1 MNLSIRYD
9 IAIVLCLVLS
19 AVTLTHA
26 IKAVATKDLDQ
37 LARSHDV
44 VVVFLQSNQEGH
56 KEQVERLTGE
66 IEGIEA
72 RFNQVLR
79 PDQITFVSIDAEAH
93 PDIVTRLHVSMVPA
107 LHVIREGRS
116 REYLGQRMGLVF
128 GDWLQRL
135 FTVPAVR
142 ALDTKTQRKQFSD
155 EDHESVHVIGY
166 LDQGT
171 TNKETFDTFSRV
183 ARHFQ
188 NDIDFL
194 LVTRADA
201 AKSLKIKRDNSL
213 VIYRPSEK
221 PHVIE
226 EVNQYDFAALV
237 KQINELNTPLY
248 QDFSFF
254 NVFRVFAGSKPKV
267 IAAVSESKEQSQD
280 VLNAFKSAAKNLQD
294 EFDFVLFN
302 GGIFGAFLP
311 LVGLDVSQLP
321 TLAIVGIKG
330 LETVWDPEQQVTN
343 KAVLNWLREWHAA
356 QPREVEIPVFSA
368 ESAVKHLDLA
378 ALNAVLQGTE
388 SRHVFVEFYAQW
400 CVNCRTATPVWEQ
413 LAAQLSTPLEGHEL
427 VVGAF
432 DIDQEALPIE
442 AQLNVSVLPSF
453 LFWRAHNSTPA
464 YYHGPVTLA
473 DLAQFVTDQLSVTSE
488 EKKQDD

>member
-1 MNLSIRYD
+1 
-9 IAIVLCLVLS
+9 VL
-19 AVTLTHA
+19 
-26 IKAVATKDLDQ
+26 
-37 LARSHDV
+37 
-44 VVVFLQSNQEGH
+44 
-56 KEQVERLTGE
+56 
-66 IEGIEA
+66 
-72 RFNQVLR
+72 
-79 PDQITFVSIDAEAH
+79 
-93 PDIVTRLHVSMVPA
+93 
-107 LHVIREGRS
+107 
-116 REYLGQRMGLVF
+116 

-226 EVNQYDFAALV
+226 EVSQYDFAALV

-368 ESAVKHLDLA
+368 ESAVTHLDLA
-378 ALNAVLQGTE
+378 ALNACCRAL
-388 SRHVFVEFYAQW
+388 SRDTCSSSSTRSGASTVVPPHLSGSNSQHSSAHRSRATNSWWVHLTSIRRHCPSKRSSMSQ
-400 CVNCRTATPVWEQ
+400 CCRASCSGAHTTARQPTTTGQ
-413 LAAQLSTPLEGHEL
+413 SHSQTS
-427 VVGAF
+427 
-432 DIDQEALPIE
+432 
-442 AQLNVSVLPSF
+442 
-453 LFWRAHNSTPA
+453 HNSSLTS
-464 YYHGPVTLA
+464 
-473 DLAQFVTDQLSVTSE
+473 SV
-488 EKKQDD
+488 

>member
-1 MNLSIRYD
+1 
-9 IAIVLCLVLS
+9 
-19 AVTLTHA
+19 
-26 IKAVATKDLDQ
+26 
-37 LARSHDV
+37 
-44 VVVFLQSNQEGH
+44 
-56 KEQVERLTGE
+56 
-66 IEGIEA
+66 
-72 RFNQVLR
+72 
-79 PDQITFVSIDAEAH
+79 
-93 PDIVTRLHVSMVPA
+93 
-107 LHVIREGRS
+107 
-116 REYLGQRMGLVF
+116 
-128 GDWLQRL
+128 
-135 FTVPAVR
+135 
-142 ALDTKTQRKQFSD
+142 
-155 EDHESVHVIGY
+155 
-166 LDQGT
+166 
-171 TNKETFDTFSRV
+171 V
-183 ARHFQ
+183 ARTDTCQ
-188 NDIDFL
+188 
-194 LVTRADA
+194 TG
-201 AKSLKIKRDNSL
+201 
-213 VIYRPSEK
+213 
-221 PHVIE
+221 
-226 EVNQYDFAALV
+226 
-237 KQINELNTPLY
+237 
-248 QDFSFF
+248 
-254 NVFRVFAGSKPKV
+254 VFAGSKPKV

-280 VLNAFKSAAKNLQD
+280 VLSAFKSAAKNLQD

-368 ESAVKHLDLA
+368 ESAVTHLDLA

-442 AQLNVSVLPSF
+442 AQLNVSDALSLPRDSRINNVYQQVSVLPSF

-473 DLAQFVTDQLSVTSE
+473 DLAQFVTDQLRYLITAPVLF
-488 EKKQDD
+488 